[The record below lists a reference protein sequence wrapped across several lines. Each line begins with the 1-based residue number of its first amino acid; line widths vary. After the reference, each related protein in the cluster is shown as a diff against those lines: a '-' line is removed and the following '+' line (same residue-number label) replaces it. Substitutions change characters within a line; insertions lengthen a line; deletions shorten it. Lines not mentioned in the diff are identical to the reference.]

1 MKAAN
6 DPALIRAR
14 QETARRNFY
23 AQKLPHV
30 GDLWLHQELIDKIN
44 TKKKFDCLKEAYLA
58 KKNLEYEDDPSRY
71 LDENGR
77 VRSFR
82 DLTDLND
89 PTLNDDKD
97 GLDMD
102 KLANVQ
108 MYGYEKYNKNKRKV
122 NKFIITPLL
131 ISFNHSLISKLL

>member
-1 MKAAN
+1 M
-6 DPALIRAR
+6 
-14 QETARRNFY
+14 
-23 AQKLPHV
+23 
-30 GDLWLHQELIDKIN
+30 
-44 TKKKFDCLKEAYLA
+44 A